1 MMNRSGT
8 GPLRGMQGGF
18 GGQQQPPSSGRAVS
32 NRIPNGKMA
41 ASQAGNGAGWSSYH
55 GMQGMGGANSVTQG
69 SARLGGNATFAQSV
83 SGSQSQASL
92 DPSEFPQLT
101 NSSQLGTPGQANM
114 WSGAG
119 SRNLPG
125 GASRGSGTPLPQQ
138 EQQDGYF
145 GGALGQA
152 TGAQSS
158 QAQSS
163 ADEFPPLS
171 NRTNG
176 EMVNQD
182 RMGFGGQ
189 GTAPPLSNART
200 GGNGLLNALSANT
213 RAAEGRGPSAIQR
226 PHDLRSPVGE
236 EEPRKPPGYREDSLA
251 SHASS
256 VGDGPS
262 SSRNP
267 LGAIGAVGNDT
278 AMGKQK
284 EEDKGRAVEVQD
296 PLEGMSAADRFGLKG
311 LRLLMNNCADY
322 NALTV
327 GIDATNL
334 GFNLSAPDTISD
346 KIYSLYN
353 HEPPRP
359 AVESFHI
366 PDCYSVTNVE
376 PIEKKM
382 QSFNEETLMWIFYSC
397 PGDRKQQMAAM
408 ELTNR
413 NWRWHKKLQIWL
425 TKDEMMVPQ
434 ALSQTHERGYY
445 VVWDTASWHKE
456 RRELTLQYTDL
467 ETNPAGA
474 QVAGVPA

>member
-1 MMNRSGT
+1 
-8 GPLRGMQGGF
+8 
-18 GGQQQPPSSGRAVS
+18 
-32 NRIPNGKMA
+32 
-41 ASQAGNGAGWSSYH
+41 
-55 GMQGMGGANSVTQG
+55 
-69 SARLGGNATFAQSV
+69 
-83 SGSQSQASL
+83 
-92 DPSEFPQLT
+92 
-101 NSSQLGTPGQANM
+101 M

-145 GGALGQA
+145 GGGVRVPSNQAAHQFARQA

-158 QAQSS
+158 QAQST

-176 EMVNQD
+176 EMGNQD

-189 GTAPPLSNART
+189 GTAPPPSNART

-213 RAAEGRGPSAIQR
+213 RAAEVRGPSAIQR

-284 EEDKGRAVEVQD
+284 EEDKGRAVGVQD

-334 GFNLSAPDTISD
+334 GFNLSAPEYVASLNDIAIASLLTMHSTIAD

-359 AVESFHI
+359 AAESFHI

-397 PGDRKQQMAAM
+397 PGDRKQQLAAI
-408 ELTNR
+408 EL
-413 NWRWHKKLQIWL
+413 
-425 TKDEMMVPQ
+425 
-434 ALSQTHERGYY
+434 
-445 VVWDTASWHKE
+445 
-456 RRELTLQYTDL
+456 
-467 ETNPAGA
+467 
-474 QVAGVPA
+474 